1 MAMSIDYPIKSTS
14 IHSPSMYVF
23 MNACVLMYV
32 SNCVC
37 VPLMCMINLIGEEE
51 EEEEY
56 STDEEEESQARQ
68 PTRGVV
74 RVKTH
79 C

>member
-1 MAMSIDYPIKSTS
+1 
-14 IHSPSMYVF
+14 MY
-23 MNACVLMYV
+23 LT
-32 SNCVC
+32 VC
-37 VPLMCMINLIGEEE
+37 VSVMCMINLIGEEE